1 MWWIYLTWIIAKTS
15 ICTPLFKNNV
25 AHFQASS
32 PTHIVSWRIRL
43 LQGFNS
49 SLQIFFRL
57 CYSVSRM
64 VGSLKGFFLTEFVV
78 AVSKKLPRVHPL
90 LFGGVSRPRDSEV
103 YLSRW
108 KRNYHDVHQ
117 CEIGKRMR
125 VHELSRSCV
134 LDRKATVSGY
144 GLRLGD
150 GMNAL
155 SSRVLCKTLGCMA
168 RIVSKAASA
177 LSSIGRY
184 LSASRVGI
192 LRTRN
197 M

>member
-1 MWWIYLTWIIAKTS
+1 
-15 ICTPLFKNNV
+15 
-25 AHFQASS
+25 
-32 PTHIVSWRIRL
+32 
-43 LQGFNS
+43 
-49 SLQIFFRL
+49 
-57 CYSVSRM
+57 M

-78 AVSKKLPRVHPL
+78 AVSKKLPRVHP

-125 VHELSRSCV
+125 VHELSPSWV
-134 LDRKATVSGY
+134 LNRKATVSGY

-150 GMNAL
+150 
-155 SSRVLCKTLGCMA
+155 A